1 MIIFTYVMYVMLYV
15 YSLNKDLLENKEKV
29 VTIINK
35 HGWPIIG
42 ALLLLPFLMYGVSTS
57 VVYFNTNL
65 KDGLEETGNYIFWFD
80 ISQWLTTYYQLDDD
94 LEQNW
99 MVSLTNLYLIIS
111 IILNWKLTPDI
122 DGFLDILH
130 FVLNCFMYPV
140 IFYVFQ
146 ILCFDITIKP
156 IQEVLKFEED
166 TFSW

>member
-15 YSLNKDLLENKEKV
+15 YSLNKDLLENKEKI

-80 ISQWLTTYYQLDDD
+80 IS
-94 LEQNW
+94 
-99 MVSLTNLYLIIS
+99 
-111 IILNWKLTPDI
+111 
-122 DGFLDILH
+122 
-130 FVLNCFMYPV
+130 
-140 IFYVFQ
+140 
-146 ILCFDITIKP
+146 
-156 IQEVLKFEED
+156 
-166 TFSW
+166 

>member
-1 MIIFTYVMYVMLYV
+1 MYVMLYV
-15 YSLNKDLLENKEKV
+15 YSQNKDLNENKEKV
-29 VTIINK
+29 VTIMNK
-35 HGWPIIG
+35 HGRPIIG

-80 ISQWLTTYYQLDDD
+80 INQWFTTSYHKRDALYLEEVDDH
-94 LEQNW
+94 LEHNW
-99 MVSLTNLYLIIS
+99 MVSQTNLYLIIS

-146 ILCFDITIKP
+146 ILCFDLTVKP
-156 IQEVLKFEED
+156 CL
-166 TFSW
+166 T